1 MKTLVR
7 VDTARE
13 QRDRPFS
20 RAREGEVAC
29 DMRKRNQTAIEFDHD
44 SKQRKPSQKRE
55 LQNLP
60 MNAIRRRRSCLY
72 CIAMMSMK
80 DELDPPKSKAVGRYT
95 SLGR

>member
-44 SKQRKPSQKRE
+44 SKQR
-55 LQNLP
+55 N
-60 MNAIRRRRSCLY
+60 RRRSESCKT
-72 CIAMMSMK
+72 C
-80 DELDPPKSKAVGRYT
+80 R
-95 SLGR
+95 